1 MQIGHEAQRTE
12 WAVCDG
18 QGGGFVILFLDVSA
32 SVSAH
37 CSLLTAHCSLLTA
50 HCSLLVINAGD
61 KPLLCCQVAIDAT
74 EHFAFFRL
82 WVDHCDVPFVP
93 RPNIF
98 APPIS
103 GTAPRT
109 GSTHNLSTNVC
120 GTVVASRIDSRR
132 LSFSCAH
139 LRTPSR
145 AKNSKAHHTMPIFD
159 FRFSITDSA
168 VACSFRISSSVP
180 FVVHHESFHL
190 KCIRPMCV

>member
-37 CSLLTAHCSLLTA
+37 CSLV
-50 HCSLLVINAGD
+50 VINAGD

-109 GSTHNLSTNVC
+109 GSTH
-120 GTVVASRIDSRR
+120 
-132 LSFSCAH
+132 
-139 LRTPSR
+139 
-145 AKNSKAHHTMPIFD
+145 
-159 FRFSITDSA
+159 
-168 VACSFRISSSVP
+168 
-180 FVVHHESFHL
+180 
-190 KCIRPMCV
+190 